1 VHHGVV
7 SRGCLLLA
15 DPSGLDAR
23 RQRYGRRKHASFER
37 RIIVESKGEVVMK
50 KAMWRSAIAGVML
63 ITVSVPLSAQVAVT
77 KPVRFGIAGGATVP
91 VSDMSDVSKTGWHAG
106 ALLDI
111 GVPLFPWGLR
121 VDAMW
126 NQLGK
131 KDTGFGTVKNRIIDG
146 TVNATYSFGGL
157 SVTKFYL
164 IGGLG
169 IYNMKTE
176 IENAPVFTLDM
187 ATPQESRNAAPRVA
201 RQIAPPT
208 RQIGEF
214 GNAENTQTKF
224 GLNAGAGLRFQLTG
238 FSTFIEARW
247 HTIFT
252 EGKNA
257 QGVPISVGIT
267 F

>member
-1 VHHGVV
+1 
-7 SRGCLLLA
+7 
-15 DPSGLDAR
+15 
-23 RQRYGRRKHASFER
+23 
-37 RIIVESKGEVVMK
+37 MK
-50 KAMWRSAIAGVML
+50 KTIWRSAIAGVFL
-63 ITVSVPLSAQVAVT
+63 AAVSVPLSAQVMVSR
-77 KPVRFGIAGGATVP
+77 PVRFGIMGGATVP
-91 VSDMSDVSKTGWHAG
+91 VSDMKNISKTGWNAG
-106 ALLDI
+106 VLLEA

-121 VDAMW
+121 VDATW
-126 NQLGK
+126 NQLGAK
-131 KDTGFGTVKNRIIDG
+131 ETGFGKVKNRIIDG

-257 QGVPISVGIT
+257 QVVPISVGIT

>member
-1 VHHGVV
+1 
-7 SRGCLLLA
+7 
-15 DPSGLDAR
+15 
-23 RQRYGRRKHASFER
+23 
-37 RIIVESKGEVVMK
+37 MK
-50 KAMWRSAIAGVML
+50 NTMWRSAIAGFVL
-63 ITVSVPLSAQVAVT
+63 AVGSVPLSAQVVVS

-91 VSDMSDVSKTGWHAG
+91 VSDIKDFSKTGWHAG
-106 ALLDI
+106 ALVEA

-126 NQLGK
+126 NQLGEK
-131 KDTGFGTVKNRIIDG
+131 ETGFGKVKNRIIDG

-157 SVTKFYL
+157 STTKFYL

-176 IENAPVFTLDM
+176 VTDMPIVF
-187 ATPQESRNAAPRVA
+187 ATSGQEAQADAPRIA
-201 RQIAPPT
+201 RQFAPPAG
-208 RQIGEF
+208 QIGEF
-214 GNAENTQTKF
+214 DDTENTQTKF
-224 GLNAGAGLRFQLTG
+224 GLNGGAGLRFQLTG

-252 EGKNA
+252 EGNNT
-257 QGVPISVGIT
+257 QMVPISVGIT

>member
-1 VHHGVV
+1 
-7 SRGCLLLA
+7 
-15 DPSGLDAR
+15 
-23 RQRYGRRKHASFER
+23 
-37 RIIVESKGEVVMK
+37 MK
-50 KAMWRSAIAGVML
+50 NTMWRSAIAGVIL
-63 ITVSVPLSAQVAVT
+63 AAGSVPLSAQVAVSR
-77 KPVRFGIAGGATVP
+77 PVRFGIAGGATVP
-91 VSDMSDVSKTGWHAG
+91 VSDISDFSKTGWHAG
-106 ALLDI
+106 ALVEA

-126 NQLGK
+126 NQLGE
-131 KDTGFGTVKNRIIDG
+131 KDTEFGTVKNRIIDG
-146 TVNATYSFGGL
+146 TVNATYAFGGL

-187 ATPQESRNAAPRVA
+187 ATPQESRNPTPRIA

-208 RQIGEF
+208 HQIGEF
-214 GNAENTQTKF
+214 GDAENTQTKF

-257 QGVPISVGIT
+257 QVVPISVGIT

>member
-1 VHHGVV
+1 
-7 SRGCLLLA
+7 
-15 DPSGLDAR
+15 
-23 RQRYGRRKHASFER
+23 
-37 RIIVESKGEVVMK
+37 MK
-50 KAMWRSAIAGVML
+50 NTMWRSAIAGVIL
-63 ITVSVPLSAQVAVT
+63 AAGSVPLSAQVVVS

-91 VSDMSDVSKTGWHAG
+91 VSDISDFSKTGWHAG
-106 ALLDI
+106 ALVEA

-121 VDAMW
+121 IDAMW

-131 KDTGFGTVKNRIIDG
+131 KETDIGTVKNRIIDG

-157 SVTKFYL
+157 STTKFYL

-176 IENAPVFTLDM
+176 VTDMPIVF
-187 ATPQESRNAAPRVA
+187 AASEQEARADAPRVA

-208 RQIGEF
+208 GQTGEF
-214 GNAENTQTKF
+214 DEAENTQTKF

-257 QGVPISVGIT
+257 QMVPISVGIT

>member
-1 VHHGVV
+1 
-7 SRGCLLLA
+7 
-15 DPSGLDAR
+15 
-23 RQRYGRRKHASFER
+23 
-37 RIIVESKGEVVMK
+37 MK
-50 KAMWRSAIAGVML
+50 NTMWRSAIAGVIL
-63 ITVSVPLSAQVAVT
+63 AAGSVPLSAQVAVSR
-77 KPVRFGIAGGATVP
+77 PVRFGIAGGATVP
-91 VSDMSDVSKTGWHAG
+91 VSDISDFSKTGWHAG
-106 ALLDI
+106 ALVEA

-126 NQLGK
+126 NQLGE
-131 KDTGFGTVKNRIIDG
+131 KDTDIGTVKNRIIDG

-157 SVTKFYL
+157 STTKFYF

-176 IENAPVFTLDM
+176 VEGTPIFVTDVASIEEARSGSPH
-187 ATPQESRNAAPRVA
+187 VA
-201 RQIAPPT
+201 RQLAPPA

-214 GNAENTQTKF
+214 DNNENTQTKF

-252 EGKNA
+252 EGNNT
-257 QGVPISVGIT
+257 QMVPISVGIT

>member
-1 VHHGVV
+1 
-7 SRGCLLLA
+7 
-15 DPSGLDAR
+15 
-23 RQRYGRRKHASFER
+23 
-37 RIIVESKGEVVMK
+37 
-50 KAMWRSAIAGVML
+50 ML
-63 ITVSVPLSAQVAVT
+63 ITVSVPLSAQIAVT
-77 KPVRFGIAGGATVP
+77 RPVRFGVAGGATVP

-126 NQLGK
+126 NQLGE
-131 KDTGFGTVKNRIIDG
+131 KDTEFGTVKNRIIDG

-169 IYNMKTE
+169 IYNIKTE
-176 IENAPVFTLDM
+176 VENFSLNVPDALSPVDIS
-187 ATPQESRNAAPRVA
+187 AQQGQRRSPDVS

-208 RQIGEF
+208 RQFGEF
-214 GNAENTQTKF
+214 GDAENTQTKF

-238 FSTFIEARW
+238 FSTFVEARW

-252 EGKNA
+252 EGKNS
-257 QGVPISVGIT
+257 QVLPITVGIT

>member
-1 VHHGVV
+1 
-7 SRGCLLLA
+7 
-15 DPSGLDAR
+15 
-23 RQRYGRRKHASFER
+23 
-37 RIIVESKGEVVMK
+37 MT

-77 KPVRFGIAGGATVP
+77 KPVRFGIAGGATIP
-91 VSDMSDVSKTGWHAG
+91 MGDMKNVSKTGWHAG
-106 ALLDI
+106 ALLDV

-126 NQLGK
+126 NQLGN

-169 IYNMKTE
+169 IYNMKTT

-187 ATPQESRNAAPRVA
+187 QSPQEFRNAAPRVA

-208 RQIGEF
+208 RQIG
-214 GNAENTQTKF
+214 GSGSADNTETKF
-224 GLNAGAGLRFQLTG
+224 GLNGGVGLRFQLTG
-238 FSTFIEARW
+238 FSTFVEARF
-247 HTIFT
+247 HNIFT
-252 EGKNA
+252 GGENTEII
-257 QGVPISVGIT
+257 PITVGIT